1 MVGLLETELRERRDG
16 IRRVRVPGSEQHLA
30 GSLAKRSS
38 TGRIRSPLSGE
49 RNYSITQIPGRAV
62 EPRHLQHYHD
72 GDCFP
77 RTTLENCFSLTRNRL
92 AAAKLRNP
100 ARGLAI
106 LATSAL
112 SLSLSLSRRP
122 CAGPTPRLSL
132 SRPQPAGTRGFSASA
147 K

>member
-112 SLSLSLSRRP
+112 SLSLSLSSPMCRSHPETLTLAPPARRNS
-122 CAGPTPRLSL
+122 RLL
-132 SRPQPAGTRGFSASA
+132 GFR
-147 K
+147 